1 MTEQAG
7 KRLEVGLVWVGN
19 SLEQLDASGRT
30 SDVRRSDVPWYPTL
44 RAFYQPAPG
53 VWEPVP
59 GEVRR
64 ALGALAE
71 QRAKST

>member
-30 SDVRRSDVPWYPTL
+30 SDVRRSDVPWYSTL

-53 VWEPVP
+53 VWEPAP

-64 ALGALAE
+64 ALVALAE